1 VPWYFAAAA
10 LPLTGVRLG
19 YCNLF
24 GIGAALLFD
33 ALLGLPLPAS
43 AKEQRNQAGPTLN
56 PYPST
61 LTPQPLPLNPYP
73 STLTPYPSSSTLTLT
88 PTLNLDPDTE
98 PDPKQEGR
106 SPGGRGQ
113 GQGGGGKGGKG
124 KGGGKASPQRE
135 RHARWVQAGTC
146 AVLVAYHAGI
156 YISEQRAERSAE
168 MALVSSA

>member
-1 VPWYFAAAA
+1 MPWYFAAAA

-43 AKEQRNQAGPTLN
+43 AKEQRNQAGPT
-56 PYPST
+56 
-61 LTPQPLPLNPYP
+61 LNPYP